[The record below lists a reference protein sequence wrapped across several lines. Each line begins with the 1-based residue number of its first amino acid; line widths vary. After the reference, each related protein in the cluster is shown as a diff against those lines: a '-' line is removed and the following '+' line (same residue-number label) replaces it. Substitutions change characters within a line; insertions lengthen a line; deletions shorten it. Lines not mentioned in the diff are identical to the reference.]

1 MKKRIILTI
10 FLIFIILTLA
20 SCARQSDVPEPKP
33 DESQLPIQTLEEFE
47 IELINLMSQVD
58 LVPYYQKQIAAKKK
72 KEEEE
77 KQGQKEGQN
86 KEFKPV
92 PVTSND
98 VLLMEIL
105 EQEKPDSFRKEEKE
119 IPDDIVFIWHD
130 INEGINKLHQ
140 KWNDLE
146 PELEKNRVSAETIS
160 QFDNTLNSLTVS
172 STENKYL
179 ETLLKANTLTGY
191 IAEFIQEF
199 NDDVLAAIFSIKYH
213 ARKIVLDIANNNYQN
228 IDKEIEAIKSAGKTL
243 ATELE
248 KKNSKELAEKL
259 KISVTDLERALP
271 RKDVNIV
278 KIKASILVK
287 NITAIQVKLSI
298 RQAN

>member
-213 ARKIVLDIANNNYQN
+213 ARKIVLDSANNNYQN
-228 IDKEIEAIKSAGKTL
+228 IDKEIEAIKSAEKTL

>member
-191 IAEFIQEF
+191 IAEFIQEL

-213 ARKIVLDIANNNYQN
+213 ARQIVLDIANNNYQN

-248 KKNSKELAEKL
+248 KENSKELAEKL

-271 RKDVNIV
+271 RKDVNVV
-278 KIKASILVK
+278 KIKASVLIK

-298 RQAN
+298 RQVN